1 MGYVVAQI
9 VREDMQEIST
19 GTYFPVTS
27 RPLPRPF
34 FSQQLMLP
42 NSCLSSHGKF
52 CVHWTRPQCLV
63 VQRNTRVNSAVML
76 YFRHNQHFD
85 LSTVG
90 SIDCSLCGQASAN
103 PGKAFEASTKVS
115 PQRWT
120 SRHNTQMPM
129 TSLLHGRTHTCG
141 CNSNPSLTAQLVG
154 LTYKSYPQQPDSRA
168 QPWMSASFSL
178 LPSIL
183 LSSLHWFCFFC
194 FSGETYYS
202 SPTKSPSQ

>member
-1 MGYVVAQI
+1 MAQI
-9 VREDMQEIST
+9 VREDMQEINT
-19 GTYFPVTS
+19 RTHFPVTS

-34 FSQQLMLP
+34 FSQQLMFP
-42 NSCLSSHGKF
+42 NSCLFSHGKF

-63 VQRNTRVNSAVML
+63 AQRNTRVNVAVML
-76 YFRHNQHFD
+76 FFRHSQYFN

-90 SIDCSLCGQASAN
+90 SIDCSLCGQASAS

-115 PQRWT
+115 PQRWA

-129 TSLLHGRTHTCG
+129 TSLQHGRTHTWG

-168 QPWMSASFSL
+168 RP
-178 LPSIL
+178 
-183 LSSLHWFCFFC
+183 
-194 FSGETYYS
+194 
-202 SPTKSPSQ
+202 